1 VAVGPK
7 IVRKTAVFLM
17 DEPLSNLDTQLRVKA
32 KKEIIKFHFNLKN
45 TFIYVT
51 YDQVEAMT
59 MGDRIAV
66 MKNGILQQVDSPSN
80 IYNHPTNMFFAGF
93 IGSLTMNFFAL

>member
-1 VAVGPK
+1 
-7 IVRKTAVFLM
+7 
-17 DEPLSNLDTQLRVKA
+17 
-32 KKEIIKFHFNLKN
+32 
-45 TFIYVT
+45 VT